1 MTVAS
6 ARTTRGRGGSPRSKS
21 IRRRWTPEPSVRARE
36 RLRALRLASRP
47 GRRARHQGT
56 NVPKT
61 KSSRF
66 GGRKEAGVALTR
78 QLTSAPGS
86 APPA

>member
-21 IRRRWTPEPSVRARE
+21 MRRRWTPEPSVRALIVSTRSGS
-36 RLRALRLASRP
+36 ARP
-47 GRRARHQGT
+47 GPGSHQGT

-66 GGRKEAGVALTR
+66 GGRKKPGVALTR